1 MRKKFLGAVP
11 VAMAALALVAS
22 IGTPATAA
30 GTRRATLIR
39 GGGSDTTYAMM
50 QKLDN
55 LYNGSPGCVVL
66 DTNPATQDLNGKCY
80 PNVAGTDQKENY
92 FHDVATENYPLG
104 SSNGVLQ
111 LCNQGHAGVG
121 PLNYARS
128 SRGPRD
134 TDCAG
139 VRFVGYAR
147 DGISWW
153 TSDTNTDAPA
163 NLTQNQLKLI
173 FTGNGNTSNC
183 ATNWNQVGGSSGPI
197 VVYTA
202 QPGSGTRSTF
212 DGFLG
217 TSSDACIPAQFK
229 DGNAGNGEHVIFEN
243 NADGIANTDLSSA
256 IFPYSFGRFVQNG
269 GQGGSL
275 GKIDGIAASNST
287 IGNGTFPYG
296 RFLYNVYRATT
307 ATLPAG
313 PATKSYV
320 SELNGWL
327 CKGKGA
333 HSIDPITN
341 KNFRLDIEDVI
352 KGEGFVPI
360 PLGAIGGGVA
370 GQSYCRVTTL

>member
-1 MRKKFLGAVP
+1 MRKLFLGAVP
-11 VAMAALALVAS
+11 VCMAAFALVAS
-22 IGTPATAA
+22 IGAPAGAA
-30 GTRRATLIR
+30 TIRRATLIR

-50 QKLDN
+50 QKLDD
-55 LYNGSPGCVVL
+55 LYNGSPGCTVL
-66 DTNPATQDLNGKCY
+66 SPDPSNQDLNGKCY
-80 PNVAGTDQKENY
+80 PQASDNKKENS
-92 FHDVATENYPLG
+92 FHDIAAENYPLG

-111 LCNQGHAGVG
+111 LCNQGQNGVG

-153 TSDTNTDAPA
+153 TSDTNTAAPA

-173 FTGNGNTSNC
+173 FTGNGNTANC
-183 ATNWNQVGGSSGPI
+183 ATNWNQVGGTSGPI
-197 VVYTA
+197 TVYTA
-202 QPGSGTRSTF
+202 QPGSGTRATF
-212 DGFLG
+212 DGFVGGL
-217 TSSDACIPAQFK
+217 SDACIPSQFK
-229 DGNAGNGEHVIFEN
+229 DGGADDHVIPEN
-243 NADGIANTDLSSA
+243 DAQPIINNGDAATA

-275 GKIDGIAASNST
+275 GKVDGIAASGST

-307 ATLPAG
+307 STLVAN
-313 PATKSYV
+313 PATKGYV
-320 SELNGWL
+320 GELNGWL
-327 CKGKGA
+327 CKGKGS
-333 HSIDPITN
+333 HSLDPLTGN
-341 KNFRLDIEDVI
+341 NFRIDIENVI
-352 KGEGFVPI
+352 KKEGFVPI